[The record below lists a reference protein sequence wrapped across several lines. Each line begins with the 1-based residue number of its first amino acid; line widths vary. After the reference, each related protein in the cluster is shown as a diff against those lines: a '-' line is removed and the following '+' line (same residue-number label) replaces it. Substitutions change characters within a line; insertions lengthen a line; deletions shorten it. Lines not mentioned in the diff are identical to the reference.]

1 MSGTVI
7 ITKYSL
13 GTGSPATNALAV
25 GEQAYSFSSDKM
37 FIGETSG
44 SDVVARVVGGQLF
57 TDMMDHTAGTLTA
70 SSAIIVDANSKI
82 DHLIVDNLD
91 INLNSII
98 STNTNGSSFTRFPCI
113 TLFIIYPP
121 FLVS

>member
-7 ITKYSL
+7 ITKYST

-25 GEQAYSFSSDKM
+25 GEQAYSFSSDRM

-44 SDVVARVVGGQLF
+44 GDVVARVVGGQLF

-70 SSAIIVDANSKI
+70 SSAVIVDANSKMTYYMLVI
-82 DHLIVDNLD
+82 LLLQVVLIQYHQAIQMVIL
-91 INLNSII
+91 
-98 STNTNGSSFTRFPCI
+98 
-113 TLFIIYPP
+113 Y
-121 FLVS
+121 